1 MMRKTTIGQCPIV
14 VFSVGQRTNQ
24 KDYVIICYLMDT
36 AIWCIESV
44 FKRIFFLIK
53 YQ

>member
-24 KDYVIICYLMDT
+24 KGLCDYLLFNGYSDLVY
-36 AIWCIESV
+36 
-44 FKRIFFLIK
+44 
-53 YQ
+53 

>member
-24 KDYVIICYLMDT
+24 KGLCDLMDT

-44 FKRIFFLIK
+44 FKCIFFLIK